1 MTQIGYT
8 PPNIRVMGQ
17 TPRKLTGANK
27 NRTKAIALAHRRE
40 EVKRLWMQGVPSTET
55 QKRLNLSPDMY
66 YRDVMFVREQLAAA
80 NEHLAERLAAGV
92 EAQLMTVLTL
102 NLNLDDPRGVRH
114 AVEALIGVEKL
125 LRSPTVERVFTGG
138 DTPEDRRLAELD
150 RIVDDI
156 ARDDEPD
163 GADA

>member
-1 MTQIGYT
+1 
-8 PPNIRVMGQ
+8 MGQ

-27 NRTKAIALAHRRE
+27 NRFKAQALAHRRE
-40 EVKRLWMQGVPSTET
+40 EVKRLWMQGVPRSET

-92 EAQLMTVLTL
+92 ESQLVTVLKL
-102 NLNLDDPRGVRH
+102 HLDLDDPRGVRH
-114 AVEALIGVEKL
+114 AVEALAGVEKL

-138 DTPEDRRLAELD
+138 DTPEDRRLRELD
-150 RIVDDI
+150 KIVAGI
-156 ARDDEPD
+156 AKDDEESD
-163 GADA
+163 ED